1 MDFQLKPCTEKQLP
15 EILAIFNE
23 VILNSTALYDYKIR
37 TMESMHVWYAEK
49 QKGNY
54 PIIGAFDA
62 NDILL
67 GFASYGMFR
76 SRPAYKYTVE
86 HSVYVRSDK
95 RSMGIGKVLLHAIV
109 KKAEEQNYHVMVAGI
124 DASNDVSIQLHKKE
138 NRTYNGM
145 RGRKTRVGRK
155 LLRFPPTRFRAY
167 SRIR

>member
-1 MDFQLKPCTEKQLP
+1 MTIKSEQWKACMSGMLKK
-15 EILAIFNE
+15 
-23 VILNSTALYDYKIR
+23 
-37 TMESMHVWYAEK
+37 
-49 QKGNY
+49 KGNY

-109 KKAEEQNYHVMVAGI
+109 KKQ
-124 DASNDVSIQLHKKE
+124 K
-138 NRTYNGM
+138 NRIIM
-145 RGRKTRVGRK
+145 
-155 LLRFPPTRFRAY
+155 
-167 SRIR
+167 

>member
-49 QKGNY
+49 KGNY

-138 NRTYNGM
+138 NRT
-145 RGRKTRVGRK
+145 
-155 LLRFPPTRFRAY
+155 
-167 SRIR
+167 